1 MTEPG
6 VPDNSDDTA
15 FEKMLK
21 EEEEEEPEEVEIVT
35 WSSILPP
42 SSADS

>member
-6 VPDNSDDTA
+6 LPDNSDDTA
-15 FEKMLK
+15 FEEILK
-21 EEEEEEPEEVEIVT
+21 EEKEEPEEAEIVT